1 MIFVNSQSFQRKHVC
16 KFSGSA
22 SCRRLF
28 THTHRA
34 QLAAQPGVAAPGWR
48 VQAGPCRAELGRAR
62 LGQARPAGP
71 GRPGQAGEAGQ
82 AEGGAPRR
90 AVRAPICRISMCTPP
105 WRSPPAPPPF
115 FLGGYYRIS
124 TPLGGVRGGC
134 SSYGVSVEV
143 CLI

>member
-1 MIFVNSQSFQRKHVC
+1 MFQSRQI
-16 KFSGSA
+16 S
-22 SCRRLF
+22 F
-28 THTHRA
+28 TKRHDARFKTHRA

-82 AEGGAPRR
+82 AEGGAPRG
-90 AVRAPICRISMCTPP
+90 AVRAPICR
-105 WRSPPAPPPF
+105 F
-115 FLGGYYRIS
+115 S